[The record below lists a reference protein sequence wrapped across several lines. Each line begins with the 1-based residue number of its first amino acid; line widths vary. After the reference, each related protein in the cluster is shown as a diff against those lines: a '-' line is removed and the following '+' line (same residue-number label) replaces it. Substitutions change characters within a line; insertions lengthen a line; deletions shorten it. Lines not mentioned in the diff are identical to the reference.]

1 MLINYFVNLIS
12 VLVMSLIG
20 SLLTMLV
27 ESFFSCKLMWLLLLV
42 VVMLHLVQGY
52 IIMKLVYFIIL
63 TFISMADIDTSLCL
77 FPEHCERENNPVAGM
92 ASTYYYYWFTTIVM
106 YVLCKSWLSNSTHF
120 GICLKPIANNP
131 LYTIVMLNH
140 SVWIWT
146 PPWIGGCRVIGFI
159 NACKWFMEFK
169 LEVQSLHCYC
179 FLWAILIA
187 WLSYLLLTSIIYMV
201 LLFLRSTLYYN
212 YFSRC
217 CIMFLW
223 DIFSPLQNCWEFEA
237 LKFLGHSNSKRNS
250 NHVLW
255 ICMIFIHSP
264 FPILDFAS
272 LLYFMFMYFP
282 MRAPFVTTKKSTA
295 NTIIFLCQYN
305 VCLETFVVLF

>member
-1 MLINYFVNLIS
+1 
-12 VLVMSLIG
+12 
-20 SLLTMLV
+20 
-27 ESFFSCKLMWLLLLV
+27 
-42 VVMLHLVQGY
+42 
-52 IIMKLVYFIIL
+52 MKLVYFIIL

-223 DIFSPLQNCWEFEA
+223 DIFSPLQNCWGFEA

-250 NHVLW
+250 IMYSGFVWYLFILPFQFW
-255 ICMIFIHSP
+255 ILHHSYISCLCIFQWEHLLLLLKNLLQIQ
-264 FPILDFAS
+264 
-272 LLYFMFMYFP
+272 LYFYVNIMFVW
-282 MRAPFVTTKKSTA
+282 RH
-295 NTIIFLCQYN
+295 LWC
-305 VCLETFVVLF
+305 C